1 MYRLANVNM
10 GLALI
15 SGWHQRRKNIHK
27 QILQKLFLFLI
38 SDKLLTAQST
48 ARFSISTRLHH
59 PHWCVPKGLWMRCT
73 MGALTSYWGAD
84 QTLLILPSCY
94 QLGLEVTH
102 RQRHTKAHNQLYMHR
117 SIRTGKGIQDF
128 KRMQML
134 KLSPLQTIHTLWG
147 VDMQAVKKVT
157 PHMCPQTHRNTL
169 FPFISSRGMFCSVET
184 SVSCLHEFVCVCICA
199 CYKNQRAE
207 KDLLKMMGK
216 EWKMRGVVGRCF
228 LNKHS

>member
-10 GLALI
+10 GLVLI
-15 SGWHQRRKNIHK
+15 SGWHQRRKNTHK

-134 KLSPLQTIHTLWG
+134 KLSPLQTIHTLRR
-147 VDMQAVKKVT
+147 VDIAGSKKSDN
-157 PHMCPQTHRNTL
+157 THVPSNTQKHTV
-169 FPFISSRGMFCSVET
+169 PFHFLSGDVQFSRD
-184 SVSCLHEFVCVCICA
+184 
-199 CYKNQRAE
+199 K
-207 KDLLKMMGK
+207 
-216 EWKMRGVVGRCF
+216 CF
-228 LNKHS
+228 LSA